1 MTADLDRLC
10 MGCMEEKGN
19 EETCPFCGYDPSV
32 PVIPSYLPPRTM
44 LHSRYLV
51 GKLLRYNG
59 ESAEYIG
66 FDTQAG
72 VKVTIKE
79 YMPDT
84 LCSRTKDSPVLSVR
98 SNSVAQYKAFMSEF
112 VELNKTL
119 AKMRTLSHI
128 NPPTDMFG
136 DNNTGYVIFKYIEG
150 INLSKYLKENAGELS
165 WDTVREMFPPIFTT
179 LSLIHNAGVIHRGI
193 APENIIVGKDND
205 LKLIGFCISDARTAN
220 TELSSEIYSG
230 YAAPEQ
236 YSSSNWQ
243 GTWTDVYGLSALL
256 YRMLTGT
263 TPTNAMER
271 TANDTLPEPRSL
283 NGNIPPNI
291 SKVIMGGLE
300 LSRDMRIQTITEFVT
315 QLFEEPEWNRRQPDE
330 DGDEEEEPVRRSS
343 QKAKKKQP
351 SRHKVFWI
359 ALVSAAVLMMGLMT
373 FLITSLDDHS
383 DSMLVNMTTTT
394 GVLSDISDMT
404 TDDMTQSDISESD
417 TGLTLDEADG
427 SASLPTLAVTGSEG
441 ESDAAQT
448 SVKSGSTVYVMNDLV
463 GKSYDTVKN
472 SAIIENLTIVCDY
485 VYTNDYEKGTIFA
498 QSIAKGENYAKG
510 DECVLSISM
519 GSGQI
524 EIPDFTG
531 LNKRDYFEL
540 LGSLG
545 IKYEEKYSETESV
558 LNDYVAWISKD
569 PGEIIDLEAGEV
581 LEVYVAVN
589 DLHETTTV
597 TTTVV
602 TIPTETTTTAF
613 VTTVP
618 PAPVTV
624 TTQEAPPPYV
634 PWEDTEPGETQITM
648 RGDY

>member
-19 EETCPFCGYDPSV
+19 EDICPFCGYDSSV

-330 DGDEEEEPVRRSS
+330 DGETLKCTGASLESRTRLCLPGKLLASEAAGREVAAASQRGRLVKGSQPGPALMLGPAALSLRASPGVEPHSVTLGGTDCAPSS
-343 QKAKKKQP
+343 VPPGTMPPLPLTA
-351 SRHKVFWI
+351 
-359 ALVSAAVLMMGLMT
+359 SAA
-373 FLITSLDDHS
+373 
-383 DSMLVNMTTTT
+383 
-394 GVLSDISDMT
+394 
-404 TDDMTQSDISESD
+404 
-417 TGLTLDEADG
+417 
-427 SASLPTLAVTGSEG
+427 
-441 ESDAAQT
+441 
-448 SVKSGSTVYVMNDLV
+448 
-463 GKSYDTVKN
+463 
-472 SAIIENLTIVCDY
+472 
-485 VYTNDYEKGTIFA
+485 
-498 QSIAKGENYAKG
+498 
-510 DECVLSISM
+510 
-519 GSGQI
+519 
-524 EIPDFTG
+524 
-531 LNKRDYFEL
+531 
-540 LGSLG
+540 
-545 IKYEEKYSETESV
+545 
-558 LNDYVAWISKD
+558 
-569 PGEIIDLEAGEV
+569 
-581 LEVYVAVN
+581 
-589 DLHETTTV
+589 
-597 TTTVV
+597 
-602 TIPTETTTTAF
+602 
-613 VTTVP
+613 
-618 PAPVTV
+618 PAPTASR
-624 TTQEAPPPYV
+624 TRPYPEACLPSSTGTLPAS
-634 PWEDTEPGETQITM
+634 G
-648 RGDY
+648 